1 MTDEEKGD
9 FFRGGRC
16 WREERKERKPSFF
29 EESLNEISSSA
40 DVPSSKL
47 LFQYN

>member
-1 MTDEEKGD
+1 MTDEEKRD
-9 FFRGGRC
+9 FFRGGR
-16 WREERKERKPSFF
+16 WREEREERKPSFF